1 MTRKRYITSYTEGRR
16 ARGFSRPCLLCVQ
29 KNQKDE
35 MAESQHEKM
44 QHLMTFVAIKLFY
57 FTITHFIFSLLAY
70 LRFVLFVRI
79 HNINRFFASEIIR
92 GALFTKLGKELPY
105 CCEVRIDEFR
115 EPKPGDAKAVTRIK
129 ATVCV
134 ERDSQKGIVVGKGGV
149 KIKEIGVEAREKLE
163 EFLQTKVF
171 LNLDVKV
178 DKDWRRDEKK
188 LKAFGYLK

>member
-1 MTRKRYITSYTEGRR
+1 
-16 ARGFSRPCLLCVQ
+16 
-29 KNQKDE
+29 
-35 MAESQHEKM
+35 
-44 QHLMTFVAIKLFY
+44 MTFVAIKVILFY
-57 FTITHFIFSLLAY
+57 NYSFHFLSLG
-70 LRFVLFVRI
+70 LFLLFIIVAI
-79 HNINRFFASEIIR
+79 HNIHRFFASEIIR

-115 EPKPGDAKAVTRIK
+115 EPKPGDAKSVTRIR

-134 ERDSQKGIVVGKGGV
+134 ERESQKGIVVGKGGV